1 MSICSLYHIF
11 YVGISDIACNE
22 FTKRSTS
29 TAWRKKEPLLYTAFL
44 GYHNF
49 IRSDHLACRVEE
61 LAMPGPKPPAV
72 PLSEEERQA
81 LHTMIRA
88 HKTPQHLSFRAHVI
102 LLLAEGL
109 TAPDVAR
116 RLGTTRATVRRW
128 RRHWLTRHGCAVP
141 ERLQDAAR
149 PGAPAT
155 FSAEQWCQLIALACQ
170 PPEASGR
177 PISHWTPRELA
188 DEARKRAIVP
198 SISARHVGRFLKSGR
213 SQAAPESVLAQCGA

>member
-1 MSICSLYHIF
+1 
-11 YVGISDIACNE
+11 
-22 FTKRSTS
+22 
-29 TAWRKKEPLLYTAFL
+29 
-44 GYHNF
+44 
-49 IRSDHLACRVEE
+49 
-61 LAMPGPKPPAV
+61 MPGPKPPAV

-81 LHTMIRA
+81 LHTMTRA

-116 RLGTTRATVRRW
+116 RLSTTRTTVRRW
-128 RRHWLTRHGCAVP
+128 RHHWLKRPGCAVP
-141 ERLQDAAR
+141 ERLQDAPR

-155 FSAEQWCQLIALACQ
+155 FSAEQWCQIIALACE

-188 DEARKRAIVP
+188 DEACKRGIVAT
-198 SISARHVGRFLKSGR
+198 ISKRHVGRFLKSGR
-213 SQAAPESVLAQCGA
+213 SQAAPESLLAQCGT